1 MTKEELFAQ
10 IKKEHPDWTEEQIWT
25 QVSILISAENE
36 VANDS
41 NVNPTEEFIKLVLE
55 KAQEWLIEVLPH
67 IFFFFSKFFA
77 HLLERLPDWF
87 HKGISYVY
95 DCITKYFKTN

>member
-1 MTKEELFAQ
+1 MTKEELFQ
-10 IKKEHPDWTEEQIWT
+10 QVKNEHPDWTEEQIWT
-25 QVSILISAENE
+25 QISILISAENE
-36 VANDS
+36 VANNS

-67 IFFFFSKFFA
+67 IFEKVAKFFA

-95 DCITKYFKTN
+95 ECITKYFKTK